1 LKNTVGLGYTE
12 NSGTA
17 TFSGDG
23 TTTQFTIAHGLVSTP
38 SNVQVTPRSADAAGD
53 FYVTVDDTNI
63 YVNYSSAPPSGS
75 DNVVLGWEA
84 EV

>member
-1 LKNTVGLGYTE
+1 M
-12 NSGTA
+12 
-17 TFSGDG
+17 
-23 TTTQFTIAHGLVSTP
+23 
-38 SNVQVTPRSADAAGD
+38 QVTPRSADAAGD

-63 YVNYSSAPPSGS
+63 YVNYSSAPASGD